1 VTVRASRVLVVDDD
15 DNTRFLARA
24 TLEQLGLEVIEAGT
38 GPEALAAFDAQR
50 TDLVLLDVGLP
61 GLDGFEVAE
70 HIRRSPA
77 GAAVPILM
85 LTGRDDVG
93 SVSRAYSSGATD
105 FASKP
110 ISWLVLG
117 QRVLYVLQS
126 ARAQRSLSISEARLQ
141 EAQRIAQVG
150 NWELDLETGSVAV
163 SEEIVNLF
171 RVVGG
176 ASAEDLIGLVHE
188 EDADKFRADLRNVL
202 AGRSDRIELHHRLT
216 VGPEDVRDVYTN
228 ATIVSDGQSRILRG
242 ITQDISRQKRAEEQL
257 RFEKYHDNLTGLRN
271 QRAFRDLLSILVA
284 RSDRDGHGHAVLL
297 LGLDRFKRINDSL
310 GREAG
315 DQALQVVADRLTSS
329 IRRSDLVGRHSIAED
344 MLTVSRV
351 GGDEFSIL
359 ISEITAA
366 RDMARVAERL
376 LACIHEPIDLE
387 DKEIVLSASIG
398 IAVGPGDGAAP
409 SVLISNADAAMR
421 DAKSR
426 GGNGFSFYRTALNA
440 AALDR
445 LQLESDLRQAI
456 EEKAV
461 RIHYQP
467 RISMASGAVVSAEAL
482 ARWHHAERG
491 AVSPGQFIPVSE
503 EAGLT
508 FELAE
513 LLIGEVCEQLGE
525 WRESGYEPVPVSI
538 NASGNLLLDPRF
550 PELLEDLLQKHNL
563 STELL
568 EVEVTEGAIIRSEEE
583 AAAALCEL
591 KRIGLRIAL
600 DDFGTG
606 YSALAYLQRFPVD
619 VVKIDRSFVAEITEG
634 GGDEGAIVKGI
645 VSMAKAM
652 GLRVVAEGVETVA
665 QREFLAALECD
676 EEQGFLFSPAI
687 PPREFERLLCLD
699 GVVPH
704 PCSGLESEG
713 E

>member
-1 VTVRASRVLVVDDD
+1 MPSR
-15 DNTRFLARA
+15 
-24 TLEQLGLEVIEAGT
+24 G
-38 GPEALAAFDAQR
+38 
-50 TDLVLLDVGLP
+50 
-61 GLDGFEVAE
+61 
-70 HIRRSPA
+70 
-77 GAAVPILM
+77 
-85 LTGRDDVG
+85 
-93 SVSRAYSSGATD
+93 
-105 FASKP
+105 
-110 ISWLVLG
+110 
-117 QRVLYVLQS
+117 
-126 ARAQRSLSISEARLQ
+126 
-141 EAQRIAQVG
+141 
-150 NWELDLETGSVAV
+150 
-163 SEEIVNLF
+163 
-171 RVVGG
+171 
-176 ASAEDLIGLVHE
+176 
-188 EDADKFRADLRNVL
+188 
-202 AGRSDRIELHHRLT
+202 
-216 VGPEDVRDVYTN
+216 
-228 ATIVSDGQSRILRG
+228 
-242 ITQDISRQKRAEEQL
+242 
-257 RFEKYHDNLTGLRN
+257 
-271 QRAFRDLLSILVA
+271 
-284 RSDRDGHGHAVLL
+284 
-297 LGLDRFKRINDSL
+297 
-310 GREAG
+310 
-315 DQALQVVADRLTSS
+315 
-329 IRRSDLVGRHSIAED
+329 
-344 MLTVSRV
+344 
-351 GGDEFSIL
+351 
-359 ISEITAA
+359 
-366 RDMARVAERL
+366 
-376 LACIHEPIDLE
+376 
-387 DKEIVLSASIG
+387 
-398 IAVGPGDGAAP
+398 
-409 SVLISNADAAMR
+409 
-421 DAKSR
+421 
-426 GGNGFSFYRTALNA
+426 GGNGFSFYRAALNA